1 MRSPFLRAVR
11 AEWTKLRSVRSTGLA
26 LLATIAL
33 TVLIGLLTA
42 QGGHTSYG
50 GPPVTDSFTFV
61 HRPLA
66 GDGTV
71 TARVTAQS
79 DSGPWAKAGLML
91 RSGTGAVSP
100 EVALMLTPGHGVRM
114 QADGTKEL
122 TGPGGAAAPY
132 WLRLARSGHRVTGAV
147 SADGRTWR
155 TVGTVND
162 TGLPAVAE
170 AGAFVASPDLAT
182 SHWAGPGKV
191 VGSARATTGRAVF
204 DGLTTGTAAAE
215 AASAAP
221 QSAGAAW
228 RLTDVVQHDVPA
240 GPAAGRPRAPGTLR
254 AAGATLTVTG
264 SGDIGSLGVGG
275 IGTDGMEDTV
285 ASTLDGVGIA
295 LFAVVALGVLAVTS
309 EYRTRTIRTTFT
321 ASPHRGRVLAAKAVV
336 LAAAVFTAGLVA
348 CAVSFLVASPVQRR
362 NGFGPPLFPV
372 RSLTDPPVLRA
383 VVGTAA
389 FLALV
394 ALLGLGVGVLVRR
407 TAGAVILL
415 FTLLV
420 VIPLVASITSVG
432 ADLWVG
438 RLTPIAGAA
447 IRQTRPMFQD
457 ATGPWQGF
465 AVLACYTAL
474 TLGAAFAVQRR
485 RDA

>member
-1 MRSPFLRAVR
+1 
-11 AEWTKLRSVRSTGLA
+11 
-26 LLATIAL
+26 
-33 TVLIGLLTA
+33 
-42 QGGHTSYG
+42 
-50 GPPVTDSFTFV
+50 
-61 HRPLA
+61 
-66 GDGTV
+66 
-71 TARVTAQS
+71 
-79 DSGPWAKAGLML
+79 
-91 RSGTGAVSP
+91 
-100 EVALMLTPGHGVRM
+100 
-114 QADGTKEL
+114 
-122 TGPGGAAAPY
+122 
-132 WLRLARSGHRVTGAV
+132 
-147 SADGRTWR
+147 
-155 TVGTVND
+155 
-162 TGLPAVAE
+162 
-170 AGAFVASPDLAT
+170 
-182 SHWAGPGKV
+182 
-191 VGSARATTGRAVF
+191 
-204 DGLTTGTAAAE
+204 
-215 AASAAP
+215 
-221 QSAGAAW
+221 
-228 RLTDVVQHDVPA
+228 
-240 GPAAGRPRAPGTLR
+240 
-254 AAGATLTVTG
+254 
-264 SGDIGSLGVGG
+264 
-275 IGTDGMEDTV
+275 
-285 ASTLDGVGIA
+285 
-295 LFAVVALGVLAVTS
+295 
-309 EYRTRTIRTTFT
+309 
-321 ASPHRGRVLAAKAVV
+321 
-336 LAAAVFTAGLVA
+336 VFTAGLVA